1 MNMEYIRRDLE
12 VELEKYMSFKEII
25 AVIGPRQAGK
35 TTIINNILDKIKN
48 KKINKI
54 SFENFKSLNLF
65 EEDIDNF
72 IKKEIDG
79 YDIVFI
85 DEVQYSKNSGQK
97 LKYIYDTKKVKLVIS
112 GSSATELSIHS
123 IKYLVGRIFIF
134 ELQTLSFG
142 EFLRFKDEKLY
153 KIYLENDY
161 KRVILD
167 EINSIILEYIK
178 YGGYPRVVLMKEEKD
193 KILVLEN
200 IFNTY
205 MLKEISE
212 ILQFKENHLIEKLLK
227 FLASQIGGVIN
238 YTDLS
243 VKTGIEYRELKNNL
257 SILEKTFITYYLLNF
272 HTNKQTEIVKSPKV
286 YFYDFGMRNIILNN
300 FNIENSLGDVG
311 KLYENFIVL
320 ELLKNKQ
327 KIKFWRTKTK
337 AEVDL
342 IVEKNGKVIPIE
354 IKSKINSNIVEKS
367 FRSFIEKYSPE
378 KGYILSLDYNDVR
391 VVDRCKINFLSFAS
405 FLSNQFK

>member
-1 MNMEYIRRDLE
+1 MDYIKRDLE
-12 VELEKYMSFKEII
+12 AELEKYMSFKEII

-97 LKYIYDTKKVKLVIS
+97 LKYIYDTKNVKLIIS

-142 EFLRFKDEKLY
+142 EFLRFKNERLY
-153 KIYLENDY
+153 NIYLKNDY
-161 KRVILD
+161 KKVILD
-167 EINSIILEYIK
+167 EINSLILEYIK

-257 SILEKTFITYYLLNF
+257 NILEKTFITYYLLNF
-272 HTNKQTEIVKSPKV
+272 HTNKQTEIVKSPKI

-342 IVEKNGKVIPIE
+342 IVEKDGKLIPIE
-354 IKSKINSNIVEKS
+354 VKSKINSNIVEKS

-378 KGYILSLDYNDVR
+378 RGYILSLDYNDKR
-391 VVDRCKINFLSFAS
+391 VVDLCEINFLSFAS
-405 FLSNQFK
+405 FLSDQYK